1 MALLTAKQQ
10 RDLLIAFGLAD
21 FVAKGKIT
29 AAAFNV
35 ALAGAKMTGRATMLA
50 LTRGPVPSIAG
61 SLARAAVPLATGA
74 ARAAVPLVTNPYL
87 AGAALGYGA
96 LQTEPGQEL
105 LEMAEERGRRDRV
118 RFEQALTDI
127 EVGVSR
133 RKKKLK
139 SKFNKAVGAG
149 MRAVKRSIFAGKKG
163 IINNPKKVFS
173 QVTKIAS
180 KVNRSKKKQTQTRGK
195 LVLKVPKMKKP
206 KSGIGKVIWNAVWG
220 VLR

>member
-29 AAAFNV
+29 AAAFDAAV
-35 ALAGAKMTGRATMLA
+35 AGAKLTGRATRAA

-61 SLARAAVPLATGA
+61 SVARAAVPLATGA

-96 LQTEPGQEL
+96 LQTKPGQEL

-118 RFEQALTDI
+118 RFEQALTDL
-127 EVGVSR
+127 EVGVTR

-139 SKFNKAVGAG
+139 SKFNRAVSAG
-149 MRAVKRSIFAGKKG
+149 MSTVKKSTSYGKKG

-173 QVTKIAS
+173 IVTKEAAKINKAH
-180 KVNRSKKKQTQTRGK
+180 RPRGK
-195 LVLKVPKMKKP
+195 GVIKAKMPKLPKK
-206 KSGIGKVIWNAVWG
+206 GIARKIAIAIRRIYGR
-220 VLR
+220 LR

>member
-29 AAAFNV
+29 AAAFDAAV
-35 ALAGAKMTGRATMLA
+35 AGAKLTGRATRAA

-61 SLARAAVPLATGA
+61 SVARAAVPLATGA

-105 LEMAEERGRRDRV
+105 MEMAEERGRRDRM
-118 RFEQALTDI
+118 RFEQALTDLQMI
-127 EVGVSR
+127 PR
-133 RKKKLK
+133 RIKAK
-139 SKFNKAVGAG
+139 SKSTFNKAVSAG
-149 MRAVKRSIFAGKKG
+149 MTAVKKSPLGGPRGMIKQ
-163 IINNPKKVFS
+163 PKTVFT
-173 QVTKIAS
+173 QVTKMAS
-180 KVNRSKKKQTQTRGK
+180 KLNKAKK
-195 LVLKVPKMKKP
+195 LKKP
-206 KSGIGKVIWNAVWG
+206 MPRLPKSNIAKVIYKAIV
-220 VLR
+220 RFFRR